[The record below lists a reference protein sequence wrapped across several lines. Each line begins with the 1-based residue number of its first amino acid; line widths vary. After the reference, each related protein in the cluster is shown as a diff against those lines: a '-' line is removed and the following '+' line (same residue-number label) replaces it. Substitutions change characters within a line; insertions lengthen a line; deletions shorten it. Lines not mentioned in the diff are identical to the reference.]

1 MNCGDEM
8 ECSVC
13 CFSGHREIPG
23 EDREP
28 LAFLLYRYVTQLA
41 DCGTKEFYC
50 GGALGFDTMAAQAVL
65 KARERDPEIR
75 LYLAIPYRGM
85 ERHWSPEKRV
95 PYARILEQADR
106 VVYLSE
112 RYDSGCMLRRNRY
125 MVDRSSICLCYM
137 LKNTGGTAYTVAY
150 ALKRGLEV
158 VNLALEVD
166 NT

>member
-8 ECSVC
+8 ERSVC
-13 CFSGHREIPG
+13 CFSGHREIPE
-23 EDREP
+23 EDRGALE
-28 LAFLLYRYVTQLA
+28 ALLDRYVTRLA

-50 GGALGFDTMAAQAVL
+50 GGALGFDTLAAQAVL
-65 KARERDPEIR
+65 RARERDPALR

-85 ERHWSPEKRV
+85 ELHWSPEKRA
-95 PYARILEQADR
+95 PYRHIAAQADR
-106 VVYLSE
+106 VVYLAE

-125 MVDRSSICLCYM
+125 MADRSSICLCYM

-158 VNLALEVD
+158 VNLALELE